1 MGLACCA
8 RPPAHSTQR
17 DLTWETNLFHVPGLA
32 PQPADRMTFQQ
43 KIMEGKARKVSSMG
57 PNHMLLKKKPKR
69 HQNTEQTLNREWSF
83 GCAPKSIGSS
93 SPAGLG
99 GHLRSCSDHNKLN
112 VVAALSR
119 FYADQEES
127 DEACV
132 ACEKNIASLADAA
145 RRLVLWTHALS
156 GVSWTPPSNAAVR
169 SSRRRFWTSQRQ
181 TPRRTSP

>member
-1 MGLACCA
+1 MD
-8 RPPAHSTQR
+8 S
-17 DLTWETNLFHVPGLA
+17 
-32 PQPADRMTFQQ
+32 
-43 KIMEGKARKVSSMG
+43 
-57 PNHMLLKKKPKR
+57 NHMLLKKKPKH
-69 HQNTEQTLNREWSF
+69 HQNTEQTLNHEWNF

-112 VVAALSR
+112 VFTALSR

-145 RRLVLWTHALS
+145 RRLILWTHALS
-156 GVSWTPPSNAAVR
+156 GVPWTPPSNATVR
-169 SSRRRFWTSQRQ
+169 SSRRRFWPSQRQ